1 MQIGVSK
8 ITSSSV
14 KILIIRLQKSGLMR
28 NERQI
33 EGEKFLLNVE
43 YLLGQNQEA
52 SPEKVLFLSVILQAL
67 LDATKPETQSEPEE
81 EKLARR
87 SAQAWF
93 FASVGVTSQDF
104 VDVCDLAGIS
114 PVDMRSFAFKVLR
127 SKEVKYIRKRINTV
141 LSYD

>member
-14 KILIIRLQKSGLMR
+14 KILTIRLQKSGLMS

-43 YLLGQNQEA
+43 HLLDQNQEA

-93 FASVGVTSQDF
+93 FASIGVTSQDF